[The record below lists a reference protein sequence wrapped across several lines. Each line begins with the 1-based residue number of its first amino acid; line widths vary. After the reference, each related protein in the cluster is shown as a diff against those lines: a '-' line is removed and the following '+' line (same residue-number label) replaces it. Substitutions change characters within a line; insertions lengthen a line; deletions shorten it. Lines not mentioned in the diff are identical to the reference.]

1 MYFLLLGM
9 MASAGAAPLSL
20 GAVVGNLVVVTAG
33 NILGGTVLVA
43 LVYWSVYLRH
53 ETPQTEG
60 VRES

>member
-1 MYFLLLGM
+1 